1 MKVND
6 INVSKLMYVPILFN
20 NATHNEWQDMYKI
33 HKNKISPYK
42 LLNKNSCKKIY
53 TFKFNYNCN
62 VLKFSSVV

>member
-53 TFKFNYNCN
+53 INTGALLN
-62 VLKFSSVV
+62 LITIATS

>member
-33 HKNKISPYK
+33 QKNKISP
-42 LLNKNSCKKIY
+42 NKNSCKKF
-53 TFKFNYNCN
+53 TSTQVPF
-62 VLKFSSVV
+62 

>member
-20 NATHNEWQDMYKI
+20 NALHNEWQDMYKI

-42 LLNKNSCKKIY
+42 LLNKNSCKKF
-53 TFKFNYNCN
+53 TSTQVPFKI
-62 VLKFSSVV
+62 